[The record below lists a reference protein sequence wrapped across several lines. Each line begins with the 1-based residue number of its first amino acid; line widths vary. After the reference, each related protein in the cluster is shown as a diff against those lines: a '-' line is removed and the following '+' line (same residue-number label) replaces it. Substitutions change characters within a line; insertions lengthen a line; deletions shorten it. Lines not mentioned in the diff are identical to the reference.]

1 MAIDN
6 SRMKMERAFMVS
18 PGVLIYLLFMALPI
32 ILTSYYGFTDWDG
45 IKKSFNIIGLKNFIK
60 AFSDEHFLY
69 TIRFTMFY
77 TIVVT
82 VLSNGL
88 GLLFAILLNKKAGPL
103 TIYRSILFLP
113 LLISPIAAGFIWKAL
128 FSYTGIVNVLM
139 EKWFN
144 AEPVLFLG
152 NTPLTK
158 TTLIGFS
165 LWQNIGF
172 CMVIY
177 LAGLQTIPSDLYD
190 SAAIDGAG
198 TWKQFWFLTFPF
210 LAPATT
216 TCVTFMLT
224 GCMRE
229 YPRVLVYT
237 AGGPVGKTETA
248 AYHIVKVGFDSNRLG
263 YASAMAVLLLILAAV
278 ISILV
283 MRFLRKREDFLL

>member
-1 MAIDN
+1 
-6 SRMKMERAFMVS
+6 MVS